1 MMTLPY
7 WLLFATISAFSISE
21 MARFFRPLRQVLGF
35 ITALALVLFVG
46 LRYESVDY
54 AGYQVIWD
62 RVSFQSFGLPFFS
75 APGGTTGNEFLFA
88 SILSAYKAIGLPFE
102 VFLFSVALAS
112 LAIKFHFFR
121 RYSPYFLICVV
132 LYLSIGFFKD
142 LGQIRNA
149 LAAAILLFSIEP
161 ILRRQPVRFLLVVLA
176 AFGVQAFALV
186 ALPLYWLYPILRNR
200 VFLTVCLVLAFT
212 ISTLGGTMGII
223 FYLLDFLPSRMFS
236 KILGYYYSEGN
247 IALYYHPL
255 NLTFFLF
262 ALLFVWFSPALT
274 RHLHAAPVLVL
285 FHVYSTVIYFLS
297 FDFSPI
303 AGRIFELLSFNS
315 VIILSTQFA
324 LLLPKDLRLLYFL
337 SLILY
342 SALLF
347 SSGVSGAAPYQ
358 NILFR

>member
-1 MMTLPY
+1 MTLPY

-21 MARFFRPLRQVLGF
+21 MARDLRPFRQILGF
-35 ITALALVLFVG
+35 ITALALVLFIG
-46 LRYESVDY
+46 LRYASVDY
-54 AGYQVIWD
+54 GGYQAIWD
-62 RVSFQSFGLPFFS
+62 RVSFQSFALPFFS

-102 VFLFSVALAS
+102 AFIFSVALTS

-132 LYLSIGFFKD
+132 LYLSMGFFKD

-161 ILRRQPVRFLLVVLA
+161 ILKRQPVHFSLIVLA

-186 ALPLYWLYPILRNR
+186 ALPLYWLYPFLRNR
-200 VFLTVCLVLAFT
+200 VLLTVCLVSAFA
-212 ISTLGGTMGII
+212 ISTLGGVISAVVHVQH
-223 FYLLDFLPSRMFS
+223 FLPFQMENKLF
-236 KILGYYYSEGN
+236 GYYYSEGN
-247 IALYYHPL
+247 FDLYYHPL
-255 NLTFFLF
+255 NVSFFLF
-262 ALLFVWFSPALT
+262 ALMFVWLSPALT
-274 RHLHAAPVLVL
+274 RQMHAAPVLVL
-285 FHVYSTVIYFLS
+285 FHAYSTIIYFLS
-297 FDFSPI
+297 FDFAII

-315 VIILSTQFA
+315 VTILLSQLV
-324 LLLPKDLRLLYFL
+324 LLLPKELRFLYIL
-337 SLILY
+337 GVVLY

-347 SSGVSGAAPYQ
+347 SSVVMGAAQYQ